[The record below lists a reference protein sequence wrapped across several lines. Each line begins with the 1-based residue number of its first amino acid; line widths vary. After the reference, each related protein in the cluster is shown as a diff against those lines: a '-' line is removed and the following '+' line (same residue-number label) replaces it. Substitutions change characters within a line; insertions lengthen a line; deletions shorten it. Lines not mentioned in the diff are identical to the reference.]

1 MDGENSLMNMGKI
14 TLDILSEID
23 NLSEGGV
30 SVGDIERA
38 EIAAE
43 AEIEYADGALCL
55 TYTTV
60 ENDIPTVTAIKMYRD
75 KAVVTRTGDVVS
87 ELVFIE
93 GKATRSVYRVG
104 PYAFDAEVMAT
115 RIRNA
120 MTEDGGRIDIF
131 YRMRIGG
138 AEKSVRMKI
147 VSR

>member
-1 MDGENSLMNMGKI
+1 MSKKTI

-23 NLSEGGV
+23 NLSEGGA
-30 SVGDIERA
+30 SVGDTERT
-38 EIAAE
+38 EFSAA
-43 AEIEYADGALCL
+43 AEIEYVGGGLSLA
-55 TYTTV
+55 YTTT
-60 ENDIPTVTAIKMYRD
+60 ENDIPTRTEIKMLVDR
-75 KAVVTRTGDVVS
+75 AVVTRSGDVVS

-93 GKATRSVYRVG
+93 GVTTRSVYRVG
-104 PYAFDAEVMAT
+104 PYAFDAEVTAS

-131 YRMRIGG
+131 YRMKIGG

>member
-1 MDGENSLMNMGKI
+1 MKKKI

-30 SVGDIERA
+30 SVGDIERT
-38 EIAAE
+38 ELSAE
-43 AEIEYADGALCL
+43 AEIGYEDGALSL
-55 TYTTV
+55 SYVTV
-60 ENDIPTVTAIKMYRD
+60 ENDIPTRTEIKMYADR
-75 KAVVTRTGDVVS
+75 AVVTRTGDVVS
-87 ELVFIE
+87 ALTFIE
-93 GKATRSVYRVG
+93 GKLTSSVYRVG

-131 YRMRIGG
+131 YRMKIGG
-138 AEKSVRMKI
+138 AEKTVRMKI

>member
-1 MDGENSLMNMGKI
+1 MKKKI

-23 NLSEGGV
+23 NLSEGGAT
-30 SVGDIERA
+30 VGDIERA
-38 EIAAE
+38 EISCAAE
-43 AEIEYADGALCL
+43 IGYSDGALSL
-55 TYTTV
+55 SYTTV
-60 ENDIPTVTAIKMYRD
+60 ENDIPTETVIKMYADR
-75 KAVVTRTGDVVS
+75 AEVTRTGDVVS
-87 ELVFIE
+87 ALTFIE
-93 GKATRSVYRVG
+93 GKLTRSIYRVG

-131 YRMRIGG
+131 YRMKIGG